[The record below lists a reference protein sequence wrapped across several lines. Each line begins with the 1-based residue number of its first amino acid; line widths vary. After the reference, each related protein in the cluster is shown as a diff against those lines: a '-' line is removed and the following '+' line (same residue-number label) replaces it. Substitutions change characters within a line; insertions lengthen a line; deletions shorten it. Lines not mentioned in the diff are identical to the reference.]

1 MTAERQSATQTS
13 EPLDL
18 QMLIETIP
26 AMVVCALPD
35 GSVEFANRAWQEYT
49 GGSLP
54 QLRGSGWQTAIHPD
68 DVRGFVEEW
77 NANLPTGK
85 PFAAE
90 ARMRRADGQYHW
102 FLIRKALAIP
112 PNQGGD
118 SSLRTLIACEDIN
131 ERKQAE
137 ARLRQSETQL
147 QAFFENSPSMI
158 FLKDREGR
166 YLYANR
172 EFKRVDASPKNTSTV
187 RRTMNYFQP
196 NRLRSFRRVI
206 DRCWK
211 QGYR

>member
-1 MTAERQSATQTS
+1 MTAETQSATQTS

-85 PFAAE
+85 PFAVE
-90 ARMRRADGQYHW
+90 ARMRRSDGQYHW

-112 PNQGGD
+112 PNQGRD

-137 ARLRQSETQL
+137 A
-147 QAFFENSPSMI
+147 QAATKAKSSYRR
-158 FLKDREGR
+158 FLKT
-166 YLYANR
+166 AQ
-172 EFKRVDASPKNTSTV
+172 A
-187 RRTMNYFQP
+187 
-196 NRLRSFRRVI
+196 
-206 DRCWK
+206 
-211 QGYR
+211 